1 MDGYGNL
8 IAGRLRKLAA
18 AGSTG
23 TLPFSGHCGGA
34 IHFHDGQVVYA
45 ESTRTPGT
53 RVVAAAGVPLPGG
66 PPLAALPPLT
76 RLAAILA
83 VTEPAVD
90 AALELMSAESRYGRF
105 RPARVP
111 AADPACGIPVDSLLA
126 EVTRRQRLLRQLA
139 TVVTADT
146 AVARNPELNSPG
158 VQVSARQWA
167 VLIRVRPGITPRAL
181 AWELRRSVFSTT
193 AEVYRLLVLRLLSAA
208 GHPARAAATGLVSAG
223 AAGLEAAGLE
233 AAGTGTAGMGTAGT
247 GTTGMGT
254 TGAGPADG
262 HGPALISF
270 IRAVASEPGATRRP
284 ARIGSGARRQGP
296 LALPP
301 AG

>member
-1 MDGYGNL
+1 VDGYGNL

-23 TLPFSGHCGGA
+23 TLPFSGHCDGA

-53 RVVAAAGVPLPGG
+53 RVDAPDGVPLPGG

-83 VTEPAVD
+83 ITEPTVD
-90 AALELMSAESRYGRF
+90 AALELISAESRYARF

-111 AADPACGIPVDSLLA
+111 TADPACGIPVDRLLA
-126 EVTRRQRLLRQLA
+126 EVTRRERLLRQLS

-167 VLIRVRPGITPRAL
+167 VLIRVRPGTTPRAL

-208 GHPARAAATGLVSAG
+208 GHPARAAATGLVSTKPSAAGPEAAGTG
-223 AAGLEAAGLE
+223 AAGPE
-233 AAGTGTAGMGTAGT
+233 AAGTGTAG
-247 GTTGMGT
+247 
-254 TGAGPADG
+254 AGPAGG

-270 IRAVASEPGATRRP
+270 IRAVPSEPGATRRP

>member
-23 TLPFSGHCGGA
+23 TLPFSGHCDGA

-45 ESTRTPGT
+45 ESTRTPGA
-53 RVVAAAGVPLPGG
+53 RVEPPGGGPLPGQ
-66 PPLAALPPLT
+66 PLP

-83 VTEPAVD
+83 VTEPTVD
-90 AALELMSAESRYGRF
+90 AALELMSTESRYSRF

-111 AADPACGIPVDSLLA
+111 PAGPVCRIPVDSLLT
-126 EVTRRQRLLRQLA
+126 EVTRRQRLLRQLSA
-139 TVVTADT
+139 VVTADT
-146 AVARNPELNSPG
+146 AVARNPELSSPG

-167 VLIRVRPGITPRAL
+167 MLVRVRPGTTPRAL

-193 AEVYRLLVLRLLSAA
+193 AEVYRLLVLRLLSVA
-208 GHPARAAATGLVSAG
+208 GHPARVAADPGQ
-223 AAGLEAAGLE
+223 
-233 AAGTGTAGMGTAGT
+233 M
-247 GTTGMGT
+247 
-254 TGAGPADG
+254 PG

-270 IRAVASEPGATRRP
+270 IRAVPGSPGT
-284 ARIGSGARRQGP
+284 ARHLARNGPNGQGP
-296 LALPP
+296 AALPP

>member
-23 TLPFSGHCGGA
+23 TLPFSGHGDGA

-45 ESTRTPGT
+45 ESTRTPG
-53 RVVAAAGVPLPGG
+53 AGVEPPGG
-66 PPLAALPPLT
+66 GPLASLPPLR

-83 VTEPAVD
+83 VSEPTVD
-90 AALELMSAESRYGRF
+90 AALELMSTESRYSRF

-111 AADPACGIPVDSLLA
+111 AAGPACGIPVDSLLT
-126 EVTRRQRLLRQLA
+126 EVTRRQRLLRQLSA
-139 TVVTADT
+139 VVTADT
-146 AVARNPELNSPG
+146 AVARNPELSSPG

-167 VLIRVRPGITPRAL
+167 MLIRVRPGTTPRAL

-193 AEVYRLLVLRLLSAA
+193 AEVYRLLVLRLLSVA
-208 GHPARAAATGLVSAG
+208 GHPARAAADPGQV
-223 AAGLEAAGLE
+223 
-233 AAGTGTAGMGTAGT
+233 
-247 GTTGMGT
+247 
-254 TGAGPADG
+254 PG

-270 IRAVASEPGATRRP
+270 IRAVPGSPGAPRHL
-284 ARIGSGARRQGP
+284 ARNGPNGQGP
-296 LALPP
+296 AALPP

>member
-8 IAGRLRKLAA
+8 IVGRLRKLAA
-18 AGSTG
+18 TGSTG
-23 TLPFSGHCGGA
+23 TLPFSGPDDGA

-45 ESTRTPGT
+45 ESARTPGA
-53 RVVAAAGVPLPGG
+53 RGDCGP
-66 PPLAALPPLT
+66 PPLAALAPLP

-83 VTEPAVD
+83 VTEPTVD
-90 AALELMSAESRYGRF
+90 AALELMSAECRYARF

-111 AADPACGIPVDSLLA
+111 AADPACGIPVDRLLA
-126 EVTRRQRLLRQLA
+126 EVTRRQRLLRQLSA
-139 TVVTADT
+139 VVTADT
-146 AVARNPELNSPG
+146 AVARNPELSSPG

-167 VLIRVRPGITPRAL
+167 VLIRVRPGTTPRAL

-208 GHPARAAATGLVSAG
+208 GQPARAAAAEP
-223 AAGLEAAGLE
+223 AARGG
-233 AAGTGTAGMGTAGT
+233 G
-247 GTTGMGT
+247 
-254 TGAGPADG
+254 
-262 HGPALISF
+262 GPALVSF
-270 IRAVASEPGATRRP
+270 IRAVPSEPGATRHP
-284 ARIGSGARRQGP
+284 ARFSSGARRQGP

>member
-1 MDGYGNL
+1 VDGYGNL

-18 AGSTG
+18 AGSIG
-23 TLPFSGHCGGA
+23 TLPFSGHCDGA
-34 IHFHDGQVVYA
+34 IHFYDGQVVYA
-45 ESTRTPGT
+45 ESARTPGA
-53 RVVAAAGVPLPGG
+53 RVDAAVGTPLPGG

-76 RLAAILA
+76 LLAAILA
-83 VTEPAVD
+83 VTEPTVD
-90 AALELMSAESRYGRF
+90 AALELMSAESRYARF

-111 AADPACGIPVDSLLA
+111 AADPACGIPVDRLLA
-126 EVTRRQRLLRQLA
+126 EVTRRQWLLRQLS

-146 AVARNPELNSPG
+146 PVARNPELNSPG
-158 VQVSARQWA
+158 VQISARQWA
-167 VLIRVRPGITPRAL
+167 VLIRVRPGTTPRAL

-208 GHPARAAATGLVSAG
+208 GQPARAAATGLVSAG
-223 AAGLEAAGLE
+223 AAGTEATGTGT
-233 AAGTGTAGMGTAGT
+233 AGTGTAGTGTA
-247 GTTGMGT
+247 
-254 TGAGPADG
+254 GAGPAGG

-270 IRAVASEPGATRRP
+270 IRAVPSEPGVTRRP